1 MIYLVKFSITIDS
14 FRKIE
19 SLENTI
25 TNLVE
30 LGINNIELSGD
41 PSNFY
46 SKSMLELFNTFSI
59 SVLGVTGKWTSSKEM
74 KSPILLTSDPHIL
87 SYSKNY
93 VKECI
98 KICNFYGGSIFNI
111 CLLSDYELK
120 IDWNH
125 AMIPNKEKKKL
136 LKRSISILS
145 ELTDF
150 SKDFGVYLLLEPL
163 NRYSTPFCC
172 NTADAIFVT
181 SNLNNDYFSILLD
194 TYHMNIEEKD
204 FSDSIIK
211 SKKFLKHI
219 HFSDSNRKMPGFGH
233 INFDSILNT
242 LKKIYY
248 NDYIGLEPILDRNYK
263 GEIMQGITFLNKL
276 CNKYKI

>member
-1 MIYLVKFSITIDS
+1 LVKFSITIDS
-14 FRKIE
+14 FTKIE

-25 TNLVE
+25 KGLVE

-41 PSNFY
+41 PSNFN
-46 SKSMLELFNTFSI
+46 SKKIFELFNTFSVSI
-59 SVLGVTGKWTSSKEM
+59 LGVTGKWTSSKGM
-74 KSPILLTSDPHIL
+74 ISPILLTSDPHIL

-98 KICNFYGGSIFNI
+98 KICNFFGGSIFNI
-111 CLLSDYELK
+111 CLLSDYHLK
-120 IDWNH
+120 KDWNH
-125 AMIPNKEKKKL
+125 EMIPNKEKKKL
-136 LKRSISILS
+136 LKKSVNILS
-145 ELTDF
+145 ELTRF

-172 NTADAIFVT
+172 NTADAMFVT

-194 TYHMNIEEKD
+194 TYHMNIEEMD

-211 SKKFLKHI
+211 SKDFLKHI
-219 HFSDSNRKMPGFGH
+219 HFADSNRKMPGLGH
-233 INFDSILNT
+233 INFNSILKT
-242 LKKIYY
+242 LRKIQY
-248 NDYIGLEPILDRNYK
+248 NNYIGLEPIVDRNYK
-263 GEIMQGITFLNKL
+263 VEIRQGLNFLNKL

>member
-1 MIYLVKFSITIDS
+1 MVKFSITIDS
-14 FRKIE
+14 FTKIE

-25 TNLVE
+25 KGLVE

-41 PSNFY
+41 PSNFN
-46 SKSMLELFNTFSI
+46 SKKNFELFNTFSV
-59 SVLGVTGKWTSSKEM
+59 SVLGVTGKWTSSKGM
-74 KSPILLTSDPHIL
+74 ISPILLTSDPHIL

-98 KICNFYGGSIFNI
+98 KICNFFGGSIFNI
-111 CLLSDYELK
+111 CLLSDYHLK
-120 IDWNH
+120 KDWNH
-125 AMIPNKEKKKL
+125 EMIPNKEKKKL
-136 LKRSISILS
+136 LKKSVNILL
-145 ELTDF
+145 ELTRF

-172 NTADAIFVT
+172 NAVDAMFVT

-194 TYHMNIEEKD
+194 TYHMNIEEVD

-211 SKKFLKHI
+211 SKDFLKHI
-219 HFSDSNRKMPGFGH
+219 HFADSNRKMPGLGH
-233 INFDSILNT
+233 INFNSILKT
-242 LKKIYY
+242 LKKIQY
-248 NDYIGLEPILDRNYK
+248 NNYIGLEPIVDRNYK
-263 GEIMQGITFLNKL
+263 VEIRQGLNFLNKL

>member
-14 FRKIE
+14 FREIE

-59 SVLGVTGKWTSSKEM
+59 SILGVSGKWTSSKEM

-98 KICNFYGGSIFNI
+98 KICNFYGGSILNI

-242 LKKIYY
+242 LKKIHY

-263 GEIMQGITFLNKL
+263 VEIIQGLTFLNKL